1 MNIKK
6 ITAVI
11 MAVVVMISVLSCGF
25 VAAALIICET
35 QFTYDSANPSWLK
48 DLIIKEDMNN
58 VDGLSQRNTLVAK
71 PQYPYRATA
80 ESFKKEVESYETLY
94 TLDENMANVAY
105 LYMLELAMSFAGSV
119 DEGYSDEF
127 IRSYL
132 ESVGIVYPEEETA
145 ETAIVARAF
154 FSIITSDENFVVERG
169 TGLNEAFISYVSKLL
184 GVNLDSVI
192 KFDEDTKLTDLKEYV
207 LAACKFMLFSAG
219 YNVGAGTS
227 DEEIYRLLAIM
238 TIRSQGIT
246 IDTATATFEE
256 IKNKYLCAMMCK
268 IYDVSIDTNGFGNA
282 VENDNLAFYMLQLV
296 GKENGVTVRDSES
309 YSNAFDIICKNTK
322 YFDLE
327 EGEFYADISEYDVKL
342 NYKRENIWIYPQT
355 LSTTS
360 ESDGITVNVFINDQD
375 VRENYYVKIAID
387 KEATSVPVTIRVEVT
402 DNTGAKV
409 SSTYKVNVI
418 QGTKVPVEGT
428 TISGALDS
436 MKDYVDKVVGD
447 LGMDSSIADIVQ
459 KIPFK
464 LPERI
469 LSIASLLL
477 PSIGSGSLTSDLLSL
492 IFGYSKDDD
501 SHVDT
506 DSIGGVGGLDAFEQ
520 SQSQNSSQSMD
531 FGQLNLG
538 NLNFNTDNL
547 QKPMNPADTV
557 IVPDAQIV
565 YPDNTNEP
573 QMNWFEEIISDPVTV
588 VVLIVILVSTFVI
601 CLGVFLRLFSMKNT
615 RKSNQKNK

>member
-6 ITAVI
+6 LTAVVMSVVIMITA
-11 MAVVVMISVLSCGF
+11 LSCGF
-25 VAAALIICET
+25 VAAALVMCET
-35 QFTYDSANPSWLK
+35 QFVYDTANPSWLK
-48 DLIIKEDMNN
+48 DMIVKEDMNN
-58 VDGLSQRNTLVAK
+58 IDGLSQRNTLVAK
-71 PQYPYRATA
+71 AQYPYNATA
-80 ESFKKEVESYETLY
+80 ESFKSEVESYQTLY

-105 LYMLELAMSFAGSV
+105 LYMLDLAMSFAGGV

-132 ESVGIVYPEEETA
+132 ESIGIVYPEEETP

-154 FSIITSDENFVVERG
+154 FSVITSDENYVVERG

-192 KFDEDTKLTDLKEYV
+192 KFDDDAKLSDLKEYV

-219 YNVGAGTS
+219 YDVTS
-227 DEEIYRLLAIM
+227 DTTDKEVYRLIAIM

-246 IDTATATFEE
+246 IDSSTATFEE
-256 IKNKYLCAMMCK
+256 IKNKYLCAMLCE
-268 IYDVSIDTNGFGNA
+268 IYDVSIDTKGFENA
-282 VENDNLAFYMLQLV
+282 ADNDNLAFYMLQLI
-296 GKENGVTVRDSES
+296 GKKNGVTVRDSES
-309 YSNAFDIICKNTK
+309 YTNAFDIICKNTK

-327 EGEFYADISEYDVKL
+327 EGEFYADILEYDVKL
-342 NYKRENIWIYPQT
+342 NYKRENVWIYPQT
-355 LSTTS
+355 LTTTS
-360 ESDGITVNVFINDQD
+360 ESDGVTVNVFINDED
-375 VRENYYVKIAID
+375 VRENYYVKVAVD
-387 KEATSVPVTIRVEVT
+387 KEAKTVPVSIRVEVT
-402 DNTGAKV
+402 DKTGAKT
-409 SSTYKVNVI
+409 SSTYKLNII
-418 QGTKVPVEGT
+418 QGTREPVTGN

-436 MKDYVDKVVGD
+436 VKDYVDKVVGD
-447 LGMDSSIADIVQ
+447 MGMDSSIADIVQ

-477 PSIGSGSLTSDLLSL
+477 PNIGSGSLTSNLLSL

-520 SQSQNSSQSMD
+520 SQSQNSSQSMN

-547 QKPMNPADTV
+547 QKPINPADTV
-557 IVPDAQIV
+557 VVPDAQIQ
-565 YPDNTNEP
+565 YPDNNVNE
-573 QMNWFEEIISDPVTV
+573 QMNWFEEIISDTQTV
-588 VVLIVILVSTFVI
+588 VILIVIMVATFVI
-601 CLGVFLRLFSMKNT
+601 CLGIFLKLFSMKNDNKG
-615 RKSNQKNK
+615 KSKK

>member
-11 MAVVVMISVLSCGF
+11 MAAVVMISVLSCGF

-227 DEEIYRLLAIM
+227 DEELYRLIAIM

-268 IYDVSIDTNGFGNA
+268 IYDVSIDTNGFGKA

-402 DNTGAKV
+402 DKTGAKV

-418 QGTKVPVEGT
+418 QGTKEPVEGT